1 MFNPDVQAFLKQLR
15 EKWPS
20 CPNQAMACSAYLGA
34 VAQGMSPSDCDQLI
48 EFLKKIKLANFSI
61 GEYYGK
67 YGPSIRSQEVLS
79 AFFSRL
85 GDVEAP
91 FLKESVDWSP
101 GELRAKFVEYIDSLR
116 KKVGTGEQSHPP
128 PEKKDLNYY
137 FHQLLAAK
145 GPKFMDDI
153 PKVSQLATLA
163 GVKGLAAFTR
173 DAMNSLGIQDST
185 LQELYESHAT
195 YRGKEFP
202 DWIVE
207 LIANS
212 DVDNYI
218 VAYAYELIGLYL
230 LNGKK

>member
-1 MFNPDVQAFLKQLR
+1 MFNPDVQAFLKLLR

-20 CPNQAMACSAYLGA
+20 CPNQATACSAYLGA
-34 VAQGMSPSDCDQLI
+34 VAQGMSPSDYDQLI

-67 YGPSIRSQEVLS
+67 YGSNIRDQEVLS

-85 GDVEAP
+85 GDVEVP
-91 FLKESVDWSP
+91 FLKESVDWTLD
-101 GELRAKFVEYIDSLR
+101 ELTAKFVEYVDGLR
-116 KKVGTGEQSHPP
+116 KKAGTGAQTSQR

-137 FHQLLAAK
+137 FHQLLGAK

-153 PKVSQLATLA
+153 PKVSQLANMA

-230 LNGKK
+230 LNDKK